1 MKIGD
6 LVRIKRTGC
15 LWVIV
20 RYLNDGQIGLWSPSI
35 NRPGDLRWT
44 YADALEVINANR

>member
-1 MKIGD
+1 MKVGD
-6 LVRIKRTGC
+6 LVRIKRTQD

-20 RYLNDGQIGLWSPSI
+20 RYLNDGQIGLWWHGV

-44 YADALEVINANR
+44 YAAALEVVNENR

>member
-1 MKIGD
+1 MKIGN

-15 LWVIV
+15 LWIV
-20 RYLNDGQIGLWSPSI
+20 ADICPLGNIGLWSPSI

-44 YADALEVINANR
+44 YADALEVVNENR

>member
-1 MKIGD
+1 MKVGD
-6 LVRIKRTGC
+6 LVRIKRTQE

-35 NRPGDLRWT
+35 NRPGDLRGT
-44 YADALEVINANR
+44 YADALEVVNENR